1 MNLSS
6 LSVKRPVTTIMCVL
20 VALCFGLMSM
30 LNLSMDM
37 MPNMNIPIVLIMTTY
52 EGASSEEI
60 KNLVTKPMEDAVAT
74 VSGLDTLQSQS
85 SAGNSMVMARFDY
98 SVDVDVAAQDVRE
111 RVDMYKSMLPEGA
124 KDPMIL

>member
-52 EGASSEEI
+52 E
-60 KNLVTKPMEDAVAT
+60 
-74 VSGLDTLQSQS
+74 
-85 SAGNSMVMARFDY
+85 R
-98 SVDVDVAAQDVRE
+98 
-111 RVDMYKSMLPEGA
+111 
-124 KDPMIL
+124 